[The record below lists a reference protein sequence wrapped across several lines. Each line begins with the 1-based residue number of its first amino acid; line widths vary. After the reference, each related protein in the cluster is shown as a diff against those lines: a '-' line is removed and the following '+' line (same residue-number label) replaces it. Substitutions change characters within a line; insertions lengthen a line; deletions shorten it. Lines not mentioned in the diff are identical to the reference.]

1 MATTDKITYLDA
13 INNRPLPHIP
23 TNTLVNLCI
32 YSIYDSNEP
41 YVLYLLHKL
50 ENKLYWP
57 YYTKNILTYS
67 EYLKKLN
74 IQIYKYQGYIER
86 SGEIYIYIK
95 LENNFQYNKEYHKNV
110 NWFVSINEILFP
122 RTSWIYPIDFSV
134 TSLFITNPISIYVYK
149 NDSRVDIPEVAYYK
163 MENNNTEYN
172 TYIGLENNTSK
183 GISVYNY
190 DSYDKGIYIRVII
203 FLYKYIV
210 QDSPRDTITHKR
222 RVIDID
228 KDNYE
233 ILSRNVI

>member
-1 MATTDKITYLDA
+1 MATPDKITYLDE
-13 INNRPLPHIP
+13 INNSPLPHIP

-57 YYTKNILTYS
+57 YYAKNILTYS
-67 EYLKKLN
+67 EYLNKLN

-95 LENNFQYNKEYHKNV
+95 LENNFLYDKEYHNNV

-122 RTSWIYPIDFSV
+122 RNSWIYPIDFSV
-134 TSLFITNPISIYVYK
+134 TNLFITNPISIYVYK
-149 NDSRVDIPEVAYYK
+149 NDSRLDIPEVAYYK
-163 MENNNTEYN
+163 MENNNKEYN

-190 DSYDKGIYIRVII
+190 DSYAEGIYIRVII

-210 QDSPRDTITHKR
+210 QDSPRDTITHKG

>member
-1 MATTDKITYLDA
+1 
-13 INNRPLPHIP
+13 
-23 TNTLVNLCI
+23 
-32 YSIYDSNEP
+32 
-41 YVLYLLHKL
+41 
-50 ENKLYWP
+50 
-57 YYTKNILTYS
+57 
-67 EYLKKLN
+67 
-74 IQIYKYQGYIER
+74 
-86 SGEIYIYIK
+86 
-95 LENNFQYNKEYHKNV
+95 
-110 NWFVSINEILFP
+110 
-122 RTSWIYPIDFSV
+122 
-134 TSLFITNPISIYVYK
+134 
-149 NDSRVDIPEVAYYK
+149 

-210 QDSPRDTITHKR
+210 QDSPRDMITHKR

>member
-1 MATTDKITYLDA
+1 MDTQDKITYLDT
-13 INNRPLPHIP
+13 INNSPLPHIP

-57 YYTKNILTYS
+57 YYAKNILTYS

-74 IQIYKYQGYIER
+74 IQIYKYQGYLER
-86 SGEIYIYIK
+86 SNEIYIYIK
-95 LENNFQYNKEYHKNV
+95 LENNFQYDKEYHKNV

-122 RTSWIYPIDFSV
+122 RTCWIYPIDYSV
-134 TSLFITNPISIYVYK
+134 TSLFITNPNSIYVYK
-149 NDSRVDIPEVAYYK
+149 NDSRLDIPEVAYYK
-163 MENNNTEYN
+163 MENNNKEYN
-172 TYIGLENNTSK
+172 TYIGLEKNTPN
-183 GISVYNY
+183 GISIYNY
-190 DSYDKGIYIRVII
+190 DSYDKGIYIRAIV

-210 QDSPRDTITHKR
+210 HDIQRNMITPKE